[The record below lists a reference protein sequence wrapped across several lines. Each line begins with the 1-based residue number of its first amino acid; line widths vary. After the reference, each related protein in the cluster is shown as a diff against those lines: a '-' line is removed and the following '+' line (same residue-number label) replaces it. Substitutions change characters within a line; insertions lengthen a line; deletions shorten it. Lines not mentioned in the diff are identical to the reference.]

1 MHVVLFGLSNE
12 RGGMLADLLWSYAL
26 VGVREEALLAAAAKV
41 LPQRS
46 LSLGSDVE
54 AQAKVLWG
62 LRSLGYRDAELE
74 AALAEI
80 IPNVQELLEG

>member
-1 MHVVLFGLSNE
+1 M
-12 RGGMLADLLWSYAL
+12 
-26 VGVREEALLAAAAKV
+26 
-41 LPQRS
+41 
-46 LSLGSDVE
+46 E